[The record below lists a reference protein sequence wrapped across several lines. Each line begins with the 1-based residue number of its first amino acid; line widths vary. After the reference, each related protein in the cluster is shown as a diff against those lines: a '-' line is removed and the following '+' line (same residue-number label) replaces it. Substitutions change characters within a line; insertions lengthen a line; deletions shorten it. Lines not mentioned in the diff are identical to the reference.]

1 MEGLLSLNIIKICCQ
16 QLVYSDSEN
25 ELESLCKLIPTIGKR
40 MQTGPQV
47 PGRANQAQFAQAEQD
62 KKKGAEVTRLFVTVS
77 IKFLFRS

>member
-1 MEGLLSLNIIKICCQ
+1 MEGLLSLNIIKICCA

-62 KKKGAEVTRLFVTVS
+62 KKKGAEVTWLFVIFS
-77 IKFLFRS
+77 ITIFFRS